1 MFYFCIILYFSL
13 SYDLLCEVKFFVNNV
28 EEWMIVICMSNI
40 FFYFDVKILY
50 DIFNLRRNF
59 YD

>member
-40 FFYFDVKILY
+40 FFILM
-50 DIFNLRRNF
+50 LKF
-59 YD
+59 YMIYLI